1 MKRAELEALGL
12 TKEQIDEVMD
22 KNGKDVEAAKGN
34 LLTVTTE
41 RDNLKATV
49 AERDKQLEGL
59 KVSAGDAEKL
69 KKQIEDLQAEN
80 KEKDKTHAEELRRL
94 KIENAVTAAITAAKG
109 KNAKAIRALLELEKA
124 ELAEDGTVKGLTEQ
138 MDKLRKAEDSKFL
151 FDSERRILRGTKPA
165 EASDPM
171 EQGLIK
177 EQFQRMG
184 YKERLELFNNDPEL
198 YNELVSKE

>member
-22 KNGKDVEAAKGN
+22 KNGKDVETAKGS
-34 LLTVTTE
+34 LAAVTAE
-41 RDNLKATV
+41 RDNLKTTV

-80 KEKDKTHAEELRRL
+80 KEKDKAHAEELRRL
-94 KIENAVTAAITAAKG
+94 KIDNAVAAAITAAKG

-124 ELAEDGTVKGLTEQ
+124 ELAEDGTVKGLAEQ
-138 MDKLRKAEDSKFL
+138 MEKLKKAEDSKFL
-151 FDSERRILRGTKPA
+151 FDSERRILKGTKPA
-165 EASDPM
+165 EASDPI
-171 EQGLIK
+171 EPGLTRA
-177 EQFQRMG
+177 QFQRMG

-198 YNELVSKE
+198 YNELVKE

>member
-22 KNGKDVEAAKGN
+22 KNGKDVEAAKGS
-34 LLTVTTE
+34 LAAVTAE

-80 KEKDKTHAEELRRL
+80 KEKDKAHAEELRRL

-124 ELAEDGTVKGLTEQ
+124 ELAEDGTVKGLAEQ
-138 MDKLRKAEDSKFL
+138 MEKLKKAEDSKFL

-165 EASDPM
+165 EASDPI
-171 EQGLIK
+171 EPGLTR

-198 YNELVSKE
+198 YNELVKE

>member
-22 KNGKDVEAAKGN
+22 KNGKDVETAKGS
-34 LLTVTTE
+34 LAAVTAE

-80 KEKDKTHAEELRRL
+80 KEKDKAHAEELRQL
-94 KIENAVTAAITAAKG
+94 KIESAIETAITGAKG
-109 KNAKAIRALLELEKA
+109 KNAKAIKALLDMTKIDLDK
-124 ELAEDGTVKGLTEQ
+124 DGNVIGHTEQ
-138 MDKLRKAEDSKFL
+138 LEALMKAEDSKFL
-151 FDSERRILRGTKPA
+151 FDAQTKKAQDKGATPGEGKGTGDDGVIDTSKMTYSELA
-165 EASDPM
+165 EYMAQHPDAK
-171 EQGLIK
+171 I
-177 EQFQRMG
+177 
-184 YKERLELFNNDPEL
+184 D
-198 YNELVSKE
+198 

>member
-151 FDSERRILRGTKPA
+151 FDSERRILKGTKPA
-165 EASDPM
+165 EASDPS
-171 EQGLIK
+171 EPGLTRA
-177 EQFQRMG
+177 QFQRMG

>member
-124 ELAEDGTVKGLTEQ
+124 ELTEDGSVKGLTEQ
-138 MDKLRKAEDSKFL
+138 MEKLRKAEDSKFL
-151 FDSERRILRGTKPA
+151 FDSEQRILKGTKPA

-171 EQGLIK
+171 EQGLTK

>member
-22 KNGKDVEAAKGN
+22 KNGKDVESAKGS
-34 LLTVTTE
+34 LAAVTAE

-80 KEKDKTHAEELRRL
+80 KEKDKAHAEELRRL
-94 KIENAVTAAITAAKG
+94 KIDNAVAAAITAAKG

-124 ELAEDGTVKGLTEQ
+124 ELAEDGTVKGLAEQ
-138 MDKLRKAEDSKFL
+138 MEKLKKAEDSKFL
-151 FDSERRILRGTKPA
+151 FDSERRILKGTKPA
-165 EASDPM
+165 EASDPI
-171 EQGLIK
+171 EPGLTRA
-177 EQFQRMG
+177 QFQRMG

-198 YNELVSKE
+198 YNELVKE

>member
-22 KNGKDVEAAKGN
+22 KNGKDVETAKGS
-34 LLTVTTE
+34 LAAVTAE
-41 RDNLKATV
+41 RDNLKTTV

-69 KKQIEDLQAEN
+69 KKQIGDLQAEN
-80 KEKDKTHAEELRRL
+80 KEKDKAHAEELRRL
-94 KIENAVTAAITAAKG
+94 KIENAVAAAITAAKG

-124 ELAEDGTVKGLTEQ
+124 ELAEDGTVKGLAEQ
-138 MDKLRKAEDSKFL
+138 MEKLRKAEDSKFL
-151 FDSERRILRGTKPA
+151 FDSERRILKGTKPA
-165 EASDPM
+165 EASDPI
-171 EQGLIK
+171 EPGLTK

-198 YNELVSKE
+198 YNELVKE